1 MAAKRLTSRSG
12 CQRDMM
18 QVKGVDSGATSTV
31 SVLFERGDYMGHLSP
46 SRRLA
51 NASSADSCCK
61 HASRKPTEAPTS
73 THSRSGPCCSA
84 ARPSGAS
91 TPQEAQLLARDVPG
105 PSGGEAT
112 VQGIG
117 ERSTSSSS
125 PQTAPVTDRELHCSA
140 EIAAALQDHL
150 SKPHVYEAVGHTA
163 PPSIP
168 VSAVEDW
175 LSSAWIVA
183 RS

>member
-1 MAAKRLTSRSG
+1 MPVLLTVAASMPQES
-12 CQRDMM
+12 Q
-18 QVKGVDSGATSTV
+18 
-31 SVLFERGDYMGHLSP
+31 
-46 SRRLA
+46 
-51 NASSADSCCK
+51 
-61 HASRKPTEAPTS
+61 PTEAPTS
-73 THSRSGPCCSA
+73 THSLSGPCCSA

-91 TPQEAQLLARDVPG
+91 TPQEAQLLARDVLG

-112 VQGIG
+112 EQGIG
-117 ERSTSSSS
+117 ERSPSPSS
-125 PQTAPVTDRELHCSA
+125 PQTAPMTDRELHCSA

-150 SKPHVYEAVGHTA
+150 SKPHVYEALGHTA